1 MAEERQGWYPGKF
14 AKGLIGRAKGWMD
27 ERQEAK
33 ALERRTTD
41 ADTAIQGFE
50 DSGMRVG
57 GTGPLTESQVAKQ
70 DLMQRDSFRSLRDVM
85 QSFDPADKSS
95 VMNMQRLLNAS
106 GITDVEGNPLEE
118 DGMMGEKTL
127 SALRGAQEFRGQA
140 DEKLAVN
147 RFDKTAYNPV
157 GTQGKIP
164 EQDVRKG
171 FFAGGRMGIY
181 EKPKP
186 STGVADAGSMT
197 VNRSYD

>member
-57 GTGPLTESQVAKQ
+57 GTGPLTESQAAKQ

-127 SALRGAQEFRGQA
+127 SALRGAQQFRGEA
-140 DEKLAVN
+140 DKKMETN
-147 RFDKTAYNPV
+147 RFDKTAHNPS
-157 GTQGKIP
+157 GTQGVVP
-164 EQDVRKG
+164 DEDVRKG
-171 FFAGGRMGIY
+171 FFAGGRMGVY
-181 EKPKP
+181 EKPKGY
-186 STGVADAGSMT
+186 TGVADAGSTT
-197 VNRSYD
+197 VDRSY